1 MTDNDNASVLVLGIG
16 NILRRDEGVGVR
28 VIEALRDEDVP
39 DDVELFDG
47 GTFGA
52 ELIDVIADRAGVIV
66 IDAIEHEGAPGSVFR
81 FSGDDL
87 AAHASASLSVHEIGL
102 LDTLRMAKQL
112 GCSPKEVLVLGVVP
126 EDVGPGLELTPAV
139 AKQVPKIVERVLEE
153 LKAYCGSSD

>member
-39 DDVELFDG
+39 EDVELFDG

-66 IDAIEHEGAPGSVFR
+66 IDAIEHEGTPGSVFR

-112 GCSPKEVLVLGVVP
+112 GCPPKEVLVLGVVP
-126 EDVGPGLELTPAV
+126 EDIGPGLELTPTV
-139 AKQVPKIVERVLEE
+139 AKQVPKIVQRVLEE
-153 LKAYCGSSD
+153 LRARLEA

>member
-39 DDVELFDG
+39 EDVELFDG

-66 IDAIEHEGAPGSVFR
+66 IDAIEHEGTPGSVFR

-112 GCSPKEVLVLGVVP
+112 GCPPKEVLVLGVVP
-126 EDVGPGLELTPAV
+126 EDIGPGLELTPTV
-139 AKQVPKIVERVLEE
+139 AKQVPKIVQRVLEE